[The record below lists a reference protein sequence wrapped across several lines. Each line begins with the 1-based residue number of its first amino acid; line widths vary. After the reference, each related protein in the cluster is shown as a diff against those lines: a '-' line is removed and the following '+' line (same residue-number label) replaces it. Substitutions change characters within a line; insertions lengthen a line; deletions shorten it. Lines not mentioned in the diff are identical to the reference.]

1 MRKSFRRLF
10 VVATGFDYGEGG
22 QGAQRFVISER

>member
-10 VVATGFDYGEGG
+10 VVETGFDYAEGG